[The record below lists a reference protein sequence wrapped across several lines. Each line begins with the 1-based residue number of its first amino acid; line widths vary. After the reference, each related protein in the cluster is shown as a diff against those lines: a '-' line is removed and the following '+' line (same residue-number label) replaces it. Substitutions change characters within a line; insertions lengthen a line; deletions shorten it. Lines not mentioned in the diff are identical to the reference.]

1 MEYREL
7 KQRIINH
14 YGENHQMAKTVEE
27 LTELIHVIARRL
39 QSGEWDKVSLY
50 EELAYVYA
58 MLDQL
63 KLIFTKEEAVSLYDF
78 NRILHDEMLVK
89 LKRTE
94 QRMSKDTQTRQYAE
108 WKEQQYCDITREKC
122 SFCTLGPC
130 GQRYEKEREH
140 E

>member
-1 MEYREL
+1 MEYRKL

-14 YGENHQMAKTVEE
+14 YGENHQLAKTVEE

-50 EELAYVYA
+50 EEMADVYV

-78 NRILHDEMLVK
+78 NRILQDEMLVK

-94 QRMSKDTQTRQYAE
+94 QRMSQDTQNREYAE
-108 WKEQQYCDITREKC
+108 WKERQYCDISREKC
-122 SFCTLGPC
+122 SFCTLDPC
-130 GQRYEKEREH
+130 GQRYEKGGH
-140 E
+140 Q

>member
-1 MEYREL
+1 MEYRKL

-14 YGENHQMAKTVEE
+14 YGAEHQLAKTVEE

-39 QSGEWDKVSLY
+39 QSGEWDKISLY
-50 EELAYVYA
+50 EELADVYA

-63 KLIFTKEEAVSLYDF
+63 KLIFTKEEAVSLHDF
-78 NRILHDEMLVK
+78 NRILQDEMLVK

-94 QRMSKDTQTRQYAE
+94 QRMSQDTKNREYTE
-108 WKEQQYCDITREKC
+108 WKERQYCDISREQC
-122 SFCTLGPC
+122 GFCTLGPC
-130 GQRYEKEREH
+130 GMRYEKEKQH

>member
-14 YGENHQMAKTVEE
+14 YGENHQLAKTVEE

-39 QSGEWDKVSLY
+39 QSGAWDKVALY
-50 EELAYVYA
+50 EELADAYA

-63 KLIFTKEEAVSLYDF
+63 KLIFIKEEAVSLYDF
-78 NRILHDEMLVK
+78 NKILQDEMQVK

-94 QRMSKDTQTRQYAE
+94 QRMSQDVKNREYAE
-108 WKEQQYCDITREKC
+108 WKERQYCDISREKC
-122 SFCTLGPC
+122 GFCTLGPC
-130 GQRYEKEREH
+130 GMRYEKVNQNE
-140 E
+140 

>member
-14 YGENHQMAKTVEE
+14 YGENHQLAKAVEE

-39 QSGEWDKVSLY
+39 QSGEWDKAAFC
-50 EELAYVYA
+50 EEMADVYA

-63 KLIFTKEEAVSLYDF
+63 KLIFTKEEAVSMHDF
-78 NRILHDEMLVK
+78 NRILTDEIQLK

-94 QRMSKDTQTRQYAE
+94 QRMHDNTE
-108 WKEQQYCDITREKC
+108 WVRKE
-122 SFCTLGPC
+122 L
-130 GQRYEKEREH
+130 
-140 E
+140 

>member
-14 YGENHQMAKTVEE
+14 YGENHQLAKTVEE

-39 QSGEWDKVSLY
+39 QSGEWNKISLY
-50 EELAYVYA
+50 EELADVYA

-63 KLIFTKEEAVSLYDF
+63 KLIFTKEEAVSLHDF
-78 NRILHDEMLVK
+78 NRILQDEMQVK

-94 QRMSKDTQTRQYAE
+94 QRMSQDVKNREYAE
-108 WKEQQYCDITREKC
+108 WKERQYCDISREQC
-122 SFCTLGPC
+122 GFCTLGLC
-130 GQRYEKEREH
+130 GMRYEKEKKNE
-140 E
+140 